1 LYAVTPLSPLKRA
14 VISPKFF
21 PPYATVPIVILNNSQ
36 ETAMLTVHHLN
47 LSRSQRVL
55 WALEELELPYQIVR
69 YQREPTMLAPEALK
83 KVHPLGKSPV
93 LEDDGMILAESGA
106 ILEYLQETH
115 DPGQTLKPL
124 SPQDRIQ
131 YRFWLHYAEGSLM
144 PMLLMKLILGTL
156 GKPPVPFGLRS
167 IGKLLGQGVEK
178 AYLNKQFAT
187 HAAFI
192 EGHLAQNPWF
202 AGEQL
207 SMADIQMSYPAFALL
222 ARGGQGD
229 LPHLMAWKKRVE
241 IRPAWQRAI
250 QQGGPL
256 NFPGG

>member
-1 LYAVTPLSPLKRA
+1 
-14 VISPKFF
+14 
-21 PPYATVPIVILNNSQ
+21 
-36 ETAMLTVHHLN
+36 MLTVHHLN

-93 LEDDGMILAESGA
+93 LEDDGLILAESGA

-124 SPQDRIQ
+124 NPQERIQ

-144 PMLLMKLILGTL
+144 PFLVMKLVFGRL
-156 GKPPVPFGLRS
+156 GKPPVPIGLRTV
-167 IGKLLGQGVEK
+167 GKLLSQGVQK
-178 AYLNKQFAT
+178 GYLNKQLAT

-192 EGHLAQNPWF
+192 ESHLAQNTWF

-207 SMADIQMSYPAFALL
+207 SMADIQMSYPAMALL
-222 ARGGQGD
+222 ARGEKGTMPN
-229 LPHLMAWKKRVE
+229 LTAWTKRVE
-241 IRPAWQRAI
+241 NRPAWQRAI

-256 NFPGG
+256 DFPGS

>member
-1 LYAVTPLSPLKRA
+1 
-14 VISPKFF
+14 
-21 PPYATVPIVILNNSQ
+21 
-36 ETAMLTVHHLN
+36 MLTVHHLN

-93 LEDDGMILAESGA
+93 LEDEGMVLAESGA
-106 ILEYLQETH
+106 ILEYLQETY
-115 DPGQTLKPL
+115 DPQQKLKPL
-124 SPQDRIQ
+124 APQERIQ

-144 PMLLMKLILGTL
+144 PLLLMKLVFASL
-156 GKPPVPFGLRS
+156 GKPPVPIGLRTV
-167 IGKLLGQGVEK
+167 GKVLGQGVQK
-178 AYLNKQFAT
+178 AYLNKQLAT

-192 EGHLAQNPWF
+192 DAHLAQYPWF

-222 ARGGQGD
+222 ARGGQGP
-229 LPHLMAWKKRVE
+229 LPHLQAWKKKVE
-241 IRPAWQRAI
+241 MLPAWQKAI
-250 QQGGPL
+250 EQGGPL
-256 NFPGG
+256 DFPGG

>member
-1 LYAVTPLSPLKRA
+1 
-14 VISPKFF
+14 
-21 PPYATVPIVILNNSQ
+21 
-36 ETAMLTVHHLN
+36 MLTVHHLN

-55 WALEELELPYQIVR
+55 WALEELDLPYQIVR

-93 LEDDGMILAESGA
+93 LEDDGLILAESGA

-124 SPQDRIQ
+124 NPQARIQ

-144 PMLLMKLILGTL
+144 PFLLMKLVFANL
-156 GKPPVPFGLRS
+156 GKPPVPIGLRTV
-167 IGKLLGQGVEK
+167 GKLLGQGVQK
-178 AYLNKQFAT
+178 GYLNKQLAT

-192 EGHLAQNPWF
+192 EAHLAQNTWF

-207 SMADIQMSYPAFALL
+207 SMADIQMSYPAMALL
-222 ARGGQGD
+222 ARGEQGTMPN
-229 LPHLMAWKKRVE
+229 LTAWTKRVE
-241 IRPAWQRAI
+241 NRPAWQRAI

-256 NFPGG
+256 DFPGS